1 MTGGMDTLTELPG
14 KDEFDAL
21 VLKEEMRRSRT
32 GETLAVAVL
41 DIDGLGQIAERH
53 GSDASG
59 ALILLCLEALRN
71 TLRAVDEIARTG
83 HDEFSILLHAT
94 DAKQANAW
102 ADRFDSMLEQVA
114 IGHPAPEITCSLGVA
129 DTVETPTLVEAVQRA
144 RRRMEV
150 VQTVRKLRRL
160 RESGGSPPPGA

>member
-1 MTGGMDTLTELPG
+1 MDPLTELPG
-14 KDEFDAL
+14 KEEFDAL
-21 VLKEEMRRSRT
+21 VLREEMRRSRT
-32 GETLAVAVL
+32 GEVLAVAVL

-53 GSDASG
+53 GSDAGG
-59 ALILLCLEALRN
+59 ALILICLEALRN
-71 TLRAVDEIARTG
+71 TLRAIDEIARTG

-102 ADRFDSMLEQVA
+102 ADRFDAMLDKVA
-114 IGHPAPEITCSLGVA
+114 VSHPAPEITCSLGVA
-129 DTVETPTLVEAVQRA
+129 DTVETPTLVEAAQRA

-160 RESGGSPPPGA
+160 RESGGSPPPGL

>member
-14 KDEFDAL
+14 REEFDAL
-21 VLKEEMRRSRT
+21 VLREEMRRSRT

-41 DIDGLGQIAERH
+41 DIDGLGQIVERH
-53 GSDASG
+53 GSDAGG

-71 TLRAVDEIARTG
+71 TLRAVDEIAHTG

-114 IGHPAPEITCSLGVA
+114 TGHPAAEITCSLGVA
-129 DTVETPTLVEAVQRA
+129 DTAETPTLVEAAQRA

-160 RESGGSPPPGA
+160 RESGGSPPGA

>member
-1 MTGGMDTLTELPG
+1 MIDGMDTLTELPG
-14 KDEFDAL
+14 REQFEAL
-21 VLKEEMRRSRT
+21 ILREEMRRSRT

-41 DIDGLGQIAERH
+41 DIDGVSDVTERH
-53 GSDASG
+53 GDDAGG
-59 ALILLCLEALRN
+59 ALILLCLEALKG

-94 DAKQANAW
+94 DAKRANAW
-102 ADRFDSMLEQVA
+102 ADRFDVMLEDVA
-114 IGHPAPEITCSLGVA
+114 TGHPAAEITCSLGVA
-129 DTVETPTLVEAVQRA
+129 DTQETPTLVEAVARA

-160 RESGGSPPPGA
+160 RESGGAQDA